1 MLALGMKR
9 WWRSRHLIAICYFK
23 VLKACYDRLAHRHDL
38 MVATI
43 HALVALGGSG
53 SIEEI
58 RERVIELLAV
68 PDEVANLSGTD
79 GIFGKFVA
87 RSLELDSECSRSKCD
102 YGPALQERT

>member
-1 MLALGMKR
+1 MKR

-68 PDEVANLSGTD
+68 PDEVANLPYTTKRGNVD
-79 GIFGKFVA
+79 G
-87 RSLELDSECSRSKCD
+87 RTELELSLIHISEPTRP
-102 YGPALQERT
+102 Y